1 MLVECQVNG
10 QFIMQAD
17 RWEGSG
23 GEKKLILPTPL
34 PQTLFSQETPDTHRA
49 LDGLAQCML
58 GGFLPDPPNEHRSGS
73 ARRVNSNRTAS
84 AVTFTNSMPPN
95 LLPFR
100 LPPPSHTYTPF
111 ILFFPSPPFL
121 HPAPPLRKS
130 RWRGS
135 VASDLMPGVV
145 CADRRSI
152 CGSRC

>member
-23 GEKKLILPTPL
+23 GRKKLILPTPP

-100 LPPPSHTYTPF
+100 LPPPTHIHTF
-111 ILFFPSPPFL
+111 SSFLSIPSLPPSGA
-121 HPAPPLRKS
+121 APPQVSMARL
-130 RWRGS
+130 
-135 VASDLMPGVV
+135 
-145 CADRRSI
+145 
-152 CGSRC
+152 CGF